1 MPSSQG
7 EAIRERFPPASD
19 VDRAAVLR
27 YVAGAPLRYG
37 EWKHLKA
44 LYKHAETA
52 GEAEIL
58 GTLIGRLDAEPLS
71 TSTVAP
77 LTWPEL
83 QYPHQTRAAAVSGST
98 LYVATGPN
106 RPGGGSG
113 GDIHAID
120 LTNPVQPRLIGS
132 ANVRDAQALAAQGEF
147 LYVAGRGLRIV
158 DVSDSRRPRPIGAL
172 DMGNLPRI
180 VSAGRYLYCL
190 MEDSETRGGLLVVDL
205 SDPT

>member
-1 MPSSQG
+1 
-7 EAIRERFPPASD
+7 IRERFPPASD

-44 LYKHAETA
+44 LYKQAETA

-83 QYPHQTRAAAVSGST
+83 QYPHQTRAAATWPWRGVTPTWWGK
-98 LYVATGPN
+98 
-106 RPGGGSG
+106 
-113 GDIHAID
+113 
-120 LTNPVQPRLIGS
+120 
-132 ANVRDAQALAAQGEF
+132 
-147 LYVAGRGLRIV
+147 AG
-158 DVSDSRRPRPIGAL
+158 A
-172 DMGNLPRI
+172 
-180 VSAGRYLYCL
+180 
-190 MEDSETRGGLLVVDL
+190 RGGLA
-205 SDPT
+205 SGGPAG